1 MKTPESL
8 RALAAVA
15 VYLLIFPPGN
25 PPDPRAPRSA
35 WIGSGFRYESPEA
48 CSKALAKS
56 VVDAVTRKLGPLEQE
71 RARNGVCVRVD

>member
-1 MKTPESL
+1 MT
-8 RALAAVA
+8 AVA

-25 PPDPRAPRSA
+25 PPNLNAPRSA
-35 WIGSGFRYESPEA
+35 WIGSGFRYQSPDE

-56 VVDAVTRKLGPLEQE
+56 VVDAVTRRLGPQEQE